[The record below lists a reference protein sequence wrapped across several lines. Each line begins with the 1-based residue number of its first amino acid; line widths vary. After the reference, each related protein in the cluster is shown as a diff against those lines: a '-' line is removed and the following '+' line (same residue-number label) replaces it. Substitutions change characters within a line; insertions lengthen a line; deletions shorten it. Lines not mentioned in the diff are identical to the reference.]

1 MFSLI
6 FNGCF
11 NNLVEMARLSFQ
23 ALRHPMAGRFF
34 FFIPGFGAQN
44 HRQDDLV
51 VSFLFVVATEN
62 AFCSGRDSGFLR

>member
-11 NNLVEMARLSFQ
+11 NNNLVEMARLSFQ

-34 FFIPGFGAQN
+34 FFHPRIWGPEP
-44 HRQDDLV
+44 
-51 VSFLFVVATEN
+51 S
-62 AFCSGRDSGFLR
+62 SGRPGRQLSVCRGHRKRFLQWP